1 MAITAPPNAA
11 VRNLNENRAK
21 NTSRMPGSGVS
32 LSQFYWLTR
41 TIHQNVGVSRRKLAT
56 VGLFTA
62 GLSAAIS
69 AEADASHYEHNPYL
83 NYSCKDLAL
92 AATDVSRRAEEEV
105 GVKSDTVQKND
116 SGELTI
122 FWPRAFSAK
131 VSGKEA
137 SDLSRLKDDM
147 ISIERAAIES
157 ECQIQFDGLRPP
169 GA

>member
-1 MAITAPPNAA
+1 MTARLKSHRLKGAIVAGLDEVTKMA
-11 VRNLNENRAK
+11 
-21 NTSRMPGSGVS
+21 
-32 LSQFYWLTR
+32 
-41 TIHQNVGVSRRKLAT
+41 RRIAIALAT

-105 GVKSDTVQKND
+105 GVKRDTVQKND

>member
-1 MAITAPPNAA
+1 MTARLSRGLKGAIVAALDEVTKMARRIATA
-11 VRNLNENRAK
+11 
-21 NTSRMPGSGVS
+21 
-32 LSQFYWLTR
+32 
-41 TIHQNVGVSRRKLAT
+41 LAT